1 VYLSTN
7 VVILINWGTR
17 YLPILWLAASLKR
30 HFKNMTAIL
39 CVIFFLSGASALIFE
54 LLWFQL
60 AGITFGNSVWA
71 SALVLSSFMGGL
83 ALGSTLVAFQGHK
96 IQFPI
101 RIYAF
106 LEMIIAISGFSLVL
120 IFPKLTPFLVPI
132 YRPLLDHSFIL
143 NSLKAMI
150 AFCLMVVPAAAMG
163 ATLPV
168 LVKALYSRNPGFGR
182 VLGILYGWN
191 TLGAVA
197 GVIIGEFYL
206 IKLFG
211 IKGAGL
217 WAASFNLC
225 AAATAIW
232 LYKKN
237 TRKNTAKNKK
247 EVEKPFALFRFSNK
261 TFRLLLASFFSG
273 LTLLALEVIWFRFLL
288 LFFSATSRNFA
299 IMLAAVLLGI
309 SLGGLIA
316 SKWFRL
322 QENAHRFLLPV
333 LIFNGILIVLLYA
346 NFKYIYNIFKG
357 YGIDGQ
363 LVSTSLFLIF
373 PISLVS
379 GIVFTMLG
387 KALHNE
393 IKSETKASGLLTL
406 ANTFGGML
414 GSLIAGLIFIPGIGV
429 EKSFFVLAISYGV
442 IAFLVYERK
451 QFILL
456 KKKLPAHHLAIG
468 IYLVCMMLFPFG
480 FMEYHYLKIP
490 YDRYK
495 SKGER
500 RVLIRE
506 GVTETIQYLQKDLLN
521 RPYYHRLVT
530 NNHSMSATTLNA
542 RRYMKLFVYW
552 AAAVHPGIKDALL
565 ICYGCG
571 MTAKA
576 LTDTKSLKNIEVVDI
591 SRDIIMESSVIFPD
605 PKENPINDPRVNVHV
620 EDGRFFLLTR
630 QRTFDLITAE
640 PPPPNMSGIVN
651 LYTQEYFQ
659 LIHDSLSEGGIV
671 TYWLPVYQLS
681 VSESKSI
688 VKGFC
693 NVFKECS
700 LWAGS
705 GLEWMLVGIKN
716 PGKPVSEKDFIRQW
730 NDPIVGS
737 EMRAV
742 GFESPEQFGAFF
754 IADGQRLRNWI
765 WENLPLTDNYPK
777 RLSSYIK
784 DRSVDV
790 DINTYIDFMDDA
802 ASKANF
808 MNSSGI
814 KKMWPESL
822 CKRTEMYFPTAR
834 IINEILFPKTNW
846 RRFSDVIYLHKC
858 IHDPLLESY
867 IPWLLNSNQDA
878 QKIISSILKENPGKS
893 IKGPEIYIHLAAEA
907 LQKKNY
913 LLAEDYLRLAVDQYS
928 RWSLKNDY
936 SYFKYC
942 TIRMYLLFMKGNI
955 EGAKQVGQE
964 YVNFIGIKK
973 GEAEKVEISVKIEGY
988 LNWLAHNI

>member
-1 VYLSTN
+1 M
-7 VVILINWGTR
+7 I
-17 YLPILWLAASLKR
+17 
-30 HFKNMTAIL
+30 AIL

-71 SALVLSSFMGGL
+71 STLVLSSFMGGL
-83 ALGSTLVAFQGHK
+83 ALGSTLVAFQGYK
-96 IQFPI
+96 IRFPI

-132 YRPLLDHSFIL
+132 YQPLLDYSFIL

-150 AFCLMVVPAAAMG
+150 AFCLMVAPAAAMG

-191 TLGAVA
+191 TLGAMV
-197 GVIIGEFYL
+197 GVITGEFYL

-211 IKGAGL
+211 IRGAAL

-237 TRKNTAKNKK
+237 ARKNTAKNKK
-247 EVEKPFALFRFSNK
+247 TVEKPFTLSRFSNK
-261 TFRLLLASFFSG
+261 TVRLLLASFFSG
-273 LTLLALEVIWFRFLL
+273 LTLLALEVIWFRFML
-288 LFFSATSRNFA
+288 LFFSATSRNFS

-316 SKWFRL
+316 SRWFRVH
-322 QENAHRFLLPV
+322 ENAHHFLLPV
-333 LIFNGILIVLLYA
+333 LAFNGILVVLLYA
-346 NFKYIYNIFKG
+346 NFKFIYHILKG
-357 YGIDGQ
+357 YGIDVQ

-373 PISLVS
+373 PVSVAS

-387 KALHNE
+387 KALHKE

-406 ANTFGGML
+406 ANTTGGML
-414 GSLIAGLIFIPGIGV
+414 GSLIAGLVLIPGIGI
-429 EKSFFVLAISYGV
+429 EKSFFVLAVSYGV
-442 IAFLVYERK
+442 IALLVYERK
-451 QFILL
+451 PFILV
-456 KKKLPAHHLAIG
+456 KKKRSAHHVAIG

-480 FMEYHYLKIP
+480 FMNFHYLKIP

-521 RPYYHRLVT
+521 KPYYHRLVT

-542 RRYMKLFVYW
+542 KRYMKLFVYW
-552 AAAVHPGIKDALL
+552 AVAVHPGIKDALL

-591 SRDIIMESSVIFPD
+591 SRDIIMESNVIFPD
-605 PKENPINDPRVNVHV
+605 LEGNPIHDPRVRVHI

-640 PPPPNMSGIVN
+640 PPPLYMSGIVN

-659 LIHDSLSEGGIV
+659 LIYDRLSEGGIV

-681 VSESKSI
+681 VSETKSI
-688 VKGFC
+688 VKGFY

-716 PGKPVSEKDFIRQW
+716 SGKPVSEKDFIRQW
-730 NDPIVGS
+730 NDPTVGP
-737 EMRAV
+737 EMRAL
-742 GFESPEQFGAFF
+742 GFESPEQFGSFF
-754 IADGQRLRNWI
+754 IADGQRLQNWI
-765 WENLPLTDNYPK
+765 RDSLPLTDNYPK
-777 RLSSYIK
+777 RLSSYVGPL
-784 DRSVDV
+784 SVD
-790 DINTYIDFMDDA
+790 TYIDFMDYTV
-802 ASKANF
+802 SKENF
-808 MNSSGI
+808 LNSEGI
-814 KKMWPESL
+814 AKTWPESL
-822 CKRTEMYFPTAR
+822 YKKTGKYFPSAR
-834 IINEILFPKTNW
+834 TINEILFHKPNW
-846 RRFSDVIYLHKC
+846 RRIPDIIYLHQC
-858 IHDPLLESY
+858 IQDPLLENY
-867 IPWLLNSNQDA
+867 VLWLLNSNQDA
-878 QKIISSILKENPGKS
+878 QNIISAVLKENPGKS
-893 IKGPEIYIHLAAEA
+893 IERAEIYIHRAADA
-907 LQKKNY
+907 LQKRNY
-913 LLAEDYLRLAVDQYS
+913 LQAENYLRLTVDGYA
-928 RWSLKNDY
+928 RWSQKNDY

-942 TIRMYLLFMKGNI
+942 AIRMYLLFMKGDM
-955 EGAKQVGQE
+955 EGAKRVGKE
-964 YVNFIGIKK
+964 YVMFIGTKR
-973 GEAEKVEISVKIEGY
+973 GEADKIGISVKIEGY
-988 LNWLAHNI
+988 LNWLAHTFNSN